1 MLPYFLRFVRGFDA
15 GRNGGVPRGMRGRRG
30 RAAHRRPE
38 PLRAIFGRILFC
50 EIPRRAMHAGNSVAE
65 YRLSIMH
72 EIDRGGSIIIE
83 TIFQLKNWMVYKR
96 CIGTM
101 IGAPMRK

>member
-1 MLPYFLRFVRGFDA
+1 FYDSCAASMRGETGA
-15 GRNGGVPRGMRGRRG
+15 VPRGTRGRRG

-72 EIDRGGSIIIE
+72 EIDWGRSIIIE
-83 TIFQLKNWMVYKR
+83 TIFQLKNWMVSKR

>member
-1 MLPYFLRFVRGFDA
+1 
-15 GRNGGVPRGMRGRRG
+15 
-30 RAAHRRPE
+30 
-38 PLRAIFGRILFC
+38 
-50 EIPRRAMHAGNSVAE
+50 
-65 YRLSIMH
+65 MH

-83 TIFQLKNWMVYKR
+83 IIFKLKNWMVSKR

>member
-1 MLPYFLRFVRGFDA
+1 M
-15 GRNGGVPRGMRGRRG
+15 
-30 RAAHRRPE
+30 
-38 PLRAIFGRILFC
+38 
-50 EIPRRAMHAGNSVAE
+50 
-65 YRLSIMH
+65 SIMH

-83 TIFQLKNWMVYKR
+83 TIFQLKNWMVSKR